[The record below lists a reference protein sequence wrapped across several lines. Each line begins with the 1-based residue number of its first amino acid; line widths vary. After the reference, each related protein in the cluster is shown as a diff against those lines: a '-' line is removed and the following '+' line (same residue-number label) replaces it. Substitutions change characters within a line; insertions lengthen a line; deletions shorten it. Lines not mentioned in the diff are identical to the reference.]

1 MTYVIISNGELYH
14 HGVVGMHWGVRRY
27 QNADG
32 SLKPAGRK
40 RYTEGGKK
48 QLSDEERA
56 ARNAKIKSTAKKV
69 AIGVG
74 VTALVAAGTY
84 AAVKY
89 NKKTMAEAKSIMES
103 SRKKKIS
110 DYVDKLIRE
119 QEKETYFDNM
129 ATRYE
134 NESRG
139 WKKALDRDPSNIR
152 NEMQYNTTSE
162 AARAYRKA
170 HQESRKAL
178 RDTLNAKR
186 AFENASANHMT
197 DKAVQRQAQKEI
209 IKRDINVAKAKAY
222 SKYREAR
229 GDLPQNVGWTVNR
242 NNERVQRNISS
253 LLGETKYEKGLRELA
268 EKEAERI
275 RNRR

>member
-1 MTYVIISNGELYH
+1 MNYIIISNGELYH

-48 QLSDEERA
+48 QLTDEERA

-89 NKKTMAEAKSIMES
+89 NNKTMAEAKQIMS
-103 SRKKKIS
+103 DAHKKKI
-110 DYVDKLIRE
+110 DEYLE
-119 QEKETYFDNM
+119 QAEQKFQQQNFAASMYRQFDRVHQGNTEEAKAWASAEGKYRTELNKVIKEKNV
-129 ATRYE
+129 
-134 NESRG
+134 
-139 WKKALDRDPSNIR
+139 
-152 NEMQYNTTSE
+152 YNN
-162 AARAYRKA
+162 AAR
-170 HQESRKAL
+170 S
-178 RDTLNAKR
+178 
-186 AFENASANHMT
+186 HMA
-197 DKAVQRQAQKEI
+197 DKDVQRQAQKEI
-209 IKRDINVAKAKAY
+209 IKRDINVARAKAY

-229 GDLPQNVGWTVNR
+229 GDLPQNVGWTINR
-242 NNERVQRNISS
+242 NNERVQKNISS

-268 EKEAERI
+268 DKEAERL

>member
-1 MTYVIISNGELYH
+1 MNYIIISNDELYH
-14 HGVVGMHWGVRRY
+14 HGVIGMKWGVRRY

-40 RYTEGGKK
+40 RYTEGGEKK

-89 NKKTMAEAKSIMES
+89 NNKTMAEAKQIMS
-103 SRKKKIS
+103 DAHKKK
-110 DYVDKLIRE
+110 VDEYLEKADQKFKQ
-119 QEKETYFDNM
+119 QEFAAGMYRQFDRVHQGNTEE
-129 ATRYE
+129 A
-134 NESRG
+134 
-139 WKKALDRDPSNIR
+139 KAW
-152 NEMQYNTTSE
+152 
-162 AARAYRKA
+162 ARAEGKYRT
-170 HQESRKAL
+170 E
-178 RDTLNAKR
+178 LNNIIKEKNVYSNAAKR
-186 AFENASANHMT
+186 HMA

-222 SKYREAR
+222 SKYREMK

-242 NNERVQRNISS
+242 NNERVQKNISN
-253 LLGETKYEKGLRELA
+253 LLNETAYEKELRKKADSIA
-268 EKEAERI
+268 EYIKRKS
-275 RNRR
+275 